1 LADSFSVEKIAEL
14 NNPEFTTANYSCD
27 NAENMLAT
35 REQIKELLENF
46 RRIDTEAVETT
57 ELLSCKTWNPIY
69 VQTVYEG
76 TCENSVAAL
85 LWIFSTLLLIGIC
98 SMIMITLRASIHPV
112 VEPVKKS
119 GNESEFPL
127 NIVVTGLDEPK
138 AQDPPASKPADP
150 FCTVAEEEKTEEREL
165 LTEPIRSTFSGANAP
180 SFCDSV
186 ALASSPS
193 NLTSNPE
200 EEKMSTTKNVMNL
213 AADDDDDDFNV
224 TSNPE
229 EEKMSTTKNV
239 MNLAADDDD
248 DDLSLGDDKEKSATA
263 KTIMD
268 LAADDDDDE
277 SWGPRKK

>member
-1 LADSFSVEKIAEL
+1 
-14 NNPEFTTANYSCD
+14 
-27 NAENMLAT
+27 MLAT
-35 REQIKELLENF
+35 REQIRELVENF
-46 RRIDTEAVETT
+46 RRIGIEAVETT

-69 VQTVYEG
+69 VQTIYEG
-76 TCENSVAAL
+76 TCENSVTAL
-85 LWIFSTLLLIGIC
+85 LWIFSTLLLIGTC
-98 SMIMITLRASIHPV
+98 SMVMITLRASIHPV

-119 GNESEFPL
+119 GNASEFPL

-150 FCTVAEEEKTEEREL
+150 VGTVAEEEKTEEKEL
-165 LTEPIRSTFSGANAP
+165 LTEPIGSTFSGANAP

-186 ALASSPS
+186 APASSPS
-193 NLTSNPE
+193 
-200 EEKMSTTKNVMNL
+200 
-213 AADDDDDDFNV
+213 NV

-263 KTIMD
+263 SAKHIMD

-277 SWGPRKK
+277 SWGPTKK

>member
-1 LADSFSVEKIAEL
+1 
-14 NNPEFTTANYSCD
+14 
-27 NAENMLAT
+27 
-35 REQIKELLENF
+35 
-46 RRIDTEAVETT
+46 
-57 ELLSCKTWNPIY
+57 
-69 VQTVYEG
+69 
-76 TCENSVAAL
+76 
-85 LWIFSTLLLIGIC
+85 
-98 SMIMITLRASIHPV
+98 MITLRASIHPV

-127 NIVVTGLDEPK
+127 NIMVTGLDEPK
-138 AQDPPASKPADP
+138 AQDPPASTPADP

-186 ALASSPS
+186 APASSPS
-193 NLTSNPE
+193 NVISNREEEKMSTTKNVMNLAADDDDDFNVNSNPE

-213 AADDDDDDFNV
+213 AADDDDDDV
-224 TSNPE
+224 
-229 EEKMSTTKNV
+229 
-239 MNLAADDDD
+239 
-248 DDLSLGDDKEKSATA
+248 SLGDDKEKSATA

>member
-1 LADSFSVEKIAEL
+1 
-14 NNPEFTTANYSCD
+14 
-27 NAENMLAT
+27 MLAT

-150 FCTVAEEEKTEEREL
+150 VGTVAEEENTEEKEL

-186 ALASSPS
+186 APASSPS
-193 NLTSNPE
+193 NVTSNPE
-200 EEKMSTTKNVMNL
+200 EDKMSTTKNVMNL
-213 AADDDDDDFNV
+213 AADDDDDDV
-224 TSNPE
+224 
-229 EEKMSTTKNV
+229 
-239 MNLAADDDD
+239 
-248 DDLSLGDDKEKSATA
+248 SLGDDKEKSASA
-263 KTIMD
+263 KSIMD